1 MQNPHRLQMLEAVIA
16 SGSVQAAARNLN
28 YSPATVSQ
36 HLKQLA
42 RETGLE
48 LFTREG
54 RGIVP
59 TEAARELVAHA
70 SGALTELR
78 RLDRTIADLRE
89 SPAEH
94 LAVACFS
101 SAAQVWL
108 PGVIEAVR
116 AHHPQVTVEV
126 SLNEPYG
133 GHGRRHADLDIRN
146 EPLDDPPEP
155 DAPRLEGYERHPL
168 AVDAFFV
175 VLPPGHRLADRDVIP
190 LQELQ
195 DEPWIDHDIYDSP
208 TGRIIST
215 ACRAAG
221 FAPGYVARLDD
232 HHAALA
238 LVEAGIGLTVLP
250 RLALTGVEERLP
262 VRGLTAPEV
271 RRRIVVHVR
280 RAPQPRPVVQ
290 RALQTLMQL
299 SARG

>member
-1 MQNPHRLQMLEAVIA
+1 MLEAVIA
-16 SGSVQAAARNLN
+16 SGSIHAAARNLN

-36 HLKQLA
+36 HMKQLA
-42 RETGLE
+42 HETGLE

-59 TEAARELVAHA
+59 TEAARELVAHS
-70 SGALTELR
+70 SGVLTELR

-89 SPAEH
+89 SPVEH

-108 PGVIEAVR
+108 PEVIEAVR
-116 AHHPQVTVEV
+116 THHPQVTVEV

-146 EPLDDPPEP
+146 EPLDESPEQGAGLHL
-155 DAPRLEGYERHPL
+155 DGYERHPL
-168 AVDAFFV
+168 AVDDFFV
-175 VLPPGHRLADRDVIP
+175 VLPAGHRLADREVIP

-250 RLALTGVEERLP
+250 RLALTGVGERLP
-262 VRGLTAPEV
+262 VRALTAPEV
-271 RRRIVVHVR
+271 RRRIVVHAR

-290 RALQTLMQL
+290 RALRTLMEL
-299 SARG
+299 SARV